1 MPTNPTSANPAGDN
15 AATDGET
22 GSNNGGLV
30 HPDWLRRLNLF
41 GDAVGSASRMVSLD
55 PDEMLNTAAES
66 TGYSDFGDEHRWEE
80 GYRAMVAALE
90 ANAALTVFGRLS
102 ARGEILRN
110 LQTRLR
116 LVDLW
121 RQHPE
126 IRSEPVVAPV
136 FILGPPRTGT
146 SILLEL
152 LALDPGLRPVIA
164 HEAHHPL
171 GPLPDTGTG
180 TVMQISEPE
189 QEFWS
194 DVHPEFITMHELRSD
209 LPCECVHF
217 VQPEFR
223 SWHWAMMHGLGDV
236 ESRNDALA
244 MTAVYAFHEGFL
256 QTMQYLDGEPQTF
269 LLKSPAHLGS
279 LAELLAQY
287 PDAKMIHTHRDPLK
301 FIGSSANLT
310 GVLQWMRSDAVDM
323 TIRGPL
329 MTLAYQFLLSGVIAQ
344 RQSGAVP
351 AEQMADIHFL
361 ELMSDPVDTIKR
373 AYEHLAMPFP
383 DEMAE
388 SVPAYLADKPKG
400 KFGPHRYEA
409 SRLGLDEST
418 LRDDFFDYI
427 DHYGVALES

>member
-1 MPTNPTSANPAGDN
+1 MPVEWNDPPSGST
-15 AATDGET
+15 AAD
-22 GSNNGGLV
+22 SDSGLQ

-41 GDAVGSASRMVSLD
+41 GDAVGSASRMVPLD
-55 PDEMLNTAAES
+55 PDEMLDTARAS
-66 TGYSDFGDEHRWEE
+66 TGCADFGDENGWQA

-90 ANAALTVFGRLS
+90 QNAQLTVFGRLS
-102 ARGEILRN
+102 ARGEIIRN

-121 RQHPE
+121 QRDPG
-126 IRSEPVVAPV
+126 IRRAPVVAPV

-152 LALDPGLRPVIA
+152 LALDPGLRPVVA
-164 HEAHHPL
+164 HEAHFPL
-171 GPLPDTGTG
+171 GPLPGSGDA
-180 TVMQISEPE
+180 TVLQRSEPE
-189 QEFWS
+189 QEFWA
-194 DVHPEFITMHELRSD
+194 DVHPEFITMHELRGD

-223 SWHWAMMHGLGDV
+223 SWHWVMMHNLGDF
-236 ESRNDALA
+236 ESRKEPQA
-244 MTAVYAFHEGFL
+244 MTALYDVHEGFL
-256 QTMQYLDGEPQTF
+256 QTMQHLDGAPQTF

-279 LAELLAQY
+279 LADLLARY
-287 PDAKMIHTHRDPLK
+287 PDARMIHTHRDPLK

-310 GVLQWMRSDAVDM
+310 GVLHWMRSEAVDM
-323 TIRGPL
+323 SIRGQL
-329 MTLAYQFLLSGVIAQ
+329 MTLAYQFLLTGVIAQ

-361 ELMSDPVDTIKR
+361 DLMSDPVGTIKQ

-400 KFGPHRYEA
+400 KFGPHRYEP
-409 SRLGLDEST
+409 SRLGLDESK
-418 LRDDFFDYI
+418 LRADFAEYI
-427 DHYGVALES
+427 DHYGIALES

>member
-1 MPTNPTSANPAGDN
+1 MPTNP
-15 AATDGET
+15 ATDGDT
-22 GSNNGGLV
+22 YLNTGGLV

-41 GDAVGSASRMVSLD
+41 GDAVGTANRMVSLD
-55 PDEMLNTAAES
+55 ADEMLNTAAES

-80 GYRAMVAALE
+80 GYRAMVAALA

-121 RQHPE
+121 Q
-126 IRSEPVVAPV
+126 
-136 FILGPPRTGT
+136 
-146 SILLEL
+146 
-152 LALDPGLRPVIA
+152 
-164 HEAHHPL
+164 
-171 GPLPDTGTG
+171 
-180 TVMQISEPE
+180 Q
-189 QEFWS
+189 
-194 DVHPEFITMHELRSD
+194 HPEFITMHELRSD

-244 MTAVYAFHEGFL
+244 MTAVYDFHEGFL

-279 LAELLAQY
+279 LDGLLAQY

-344 RQSGAVP
+344 RESGAVP

-418 LRDDFFDYI
+418 LRADFFDYI
-427 DHYGVALES
+427 DYYGVALES

>member
-1 MPTNPTSANPAGDN
+1 MVPNNPA
-15 AATDGET
+15 TDEGAHMNT
-22 GSNNGGLV
+22 GGLV

-41 GDAVGSASRMVSLD
+41 GDAVGSASLMVPLD
-55 PDEMLNTAAES
+55 PDEMLETAAGS
-66 TGYSDFGDEHRWEE
+66 VGCSDFGDEHGWET

-90 ANAALTVFGRLS
+90 ENAALTVFGRLS

-121 RQHPE
+121 QRHPS

-171 GPLPDTGTG
+171 GPLPDTGDG
-180 TVMQISEPE
+180 TALQISEPE
-189 QEFWS
+189 QEFWA

-209 LPCECVHF
+209 LPCECLHF

-236 ESRNDALA
+236 ESRHDTQA
-244 MTAVYAFHEGFL
+244 MTAIYAFHKGFL

-279 LAELLAQY
+279 LPELLAQY
-287 PDAKMIHTHRDPLK
+287 PDAKLIHTHRDPLK

-310 GVLQWMRSDAVDM
+310 GVLHWMRSDAVDM
-323 TIRGPL
+323 AGRGPL
-329 MTLAYQFLLSGVIAQ
+329 MTLAYQFMLSGVIAQ
-344 RQSGAVP
+344 RESGAVP
-351 AEQMADIHFL
+351 AQQMADIHFVD
-361 ELMSDPVDTIKR
+361 LMSDPVGAIRR
-373 AYEHLAMPFP
+373 AYEHLNIPFP
-383 DEMAE
+383 EEMAE

-409 SRLGLDEST
+409 SRLGLDESR
-418 LRDDFFDYI
+418 LRDDFSDYI
-427 DHYGVALES
+427 DHYGVTLES

>member
-1 MPTNPTSANPAGDN
+1 MSTNRGPRQSIGDN
-15 AATDGET
+15 ST
-22 GSNNGGLV
+22 GGLI

-41 GDAVGSASRMVSLD
+41 GDAVGSASLMVSLD

-66 TGYSDFGDEHRWEE
+66 TGFSDFGDEDRWEE

-90 ANAALTVFGRLS
+90 ENAALTVFGRLS
-102 ARGEILRN
+102 ARGEIIRN

-116 LVDLW
+116 LLDFW

-126 IRSEPVVAPV
+126 IRSKPVVAPV
-136 FILGPPRTGT
+136 FVLGPPRTGT

-171 GPLPDTGTG
+171 GLLAGSAVS
-180 TVMQISEPE
+180 TVLQRSEPE
-189 QEFWS
+189 QEFWA

-223 SWHWAMMHGLGDV
+223 SWHWAMMHNLGDV
-236 ESRNDALA
+236 ESRKDAQA

-256 QTMQYLDGEPQTF
+256 QTMQYLDGEPETF

-279 LAELLAQY
+279 LTELLAQY

-323 TIRGPL
+323 TIRGPS
-329 MTLAYQFLLSGVIAQ
+329 MTLAYQFLLSGVIAL
-344 RQSGAVP
+344 RESGIVP

-361 ELMSDPVDTIKR
+361 DLMSDPVDTIKR

-388 SVPAYLADKPKG
+388 SVPAYLANKPKG
-400 KFGPHRYEA
+400 KFGPHVYEA

-418 LRDDFFDYI
+418 LRSDFAEYI
-427 DHYGVALES
+427 NHYGVALES

>member
-1 MPTNPTSANPAGDN
+1 MPTNPVPDDPIVESR
-15 AATDGET
+15 ATDRDSCT
-22 GSNNGGLV
+22 GGLE

-41 GDAVGSASRMVSLD
+41 GDSVGSAGHMVSLD
-55 PDEMLNTAAES
+55 PDEMLDTARVS
-66 TGYSDFGDEHRWEE
+66 TGCVDFGDELGWEE
-80 GYRAMVAALE
+80 GYRALVAALE
-90 ANAALTVFGRLS
+90 ANAQLSVFGRLS
-102 ARGEILRN
+102 ARGEIIRS

-121 RQHPE
+121 QRNPE
-126 IRSEPVVAPV
+126 IRSETVVAPV

-152 LALDPGLRPVIA
+152 LALDPALRPVVA

-171 GPLPDTGTG
+171 GPLPDTGPT
-180 TVMQISEPE
+180 TALQRSEPE
-189 QEFWS
+189 QEFWA
-194 DVHPEFITMHELRSD
+194 DAHPDFITMHELRSD

-223 SWHWAMMHGLGDV
+223 SWHWAMMHNLGDV
-236 ESRNDALA
+236 EGRNDEQAITAL
-244 MTAVYAFHEGFL
+244 YAFHEGFL
-256 QTMQYLDGEPQTF
+256 QTLQYLDGEPRTF

-279 LAELLAQY
+279 LGGLLARY
-287 PDAKMIHTHRDPLK
+287 LDARMIHTHRDPLK

-310 GVLQWMRSDAVDM
+310 GVLHWMRSDAVDM

-329 MTLAYQFLLSGVIAQ
+329 MTLAYQFMLSGVIAQ

-351 AEQMADIHFL
+351 VEQMADIHFL
-361 ELMSDPVDTIKR
+361 DLMSDPVAAIKR
-373 AYEHLAMPFP
+373 AYEHLAMTFP

-388 SVPAYLADKPKG
+388 SVPAYLAAKPKG

-418 LRDDFFDYI
+418 LRADFADYI

>member
-1 MPTNPTSANPAGDN
+1 MGGS
-15 AATDGET
+15 DG
-22 GSNNGGLV
+22 GGLK

-41 GDAVGSASRMVSLD
+41 GDAVGSASLMVSLD
-55 PDEMLNTAAES
+55 PDEMLDTAATS
-66 TGYSDFGDEHRWEE
+66 VGLSDFGDEQGWAV
-80 GYRAMVAALE
+80 GYRAMVTALE
-90 ANAALTVFGRLS
+90 TNAALSVFGRLA
-102 ARGEILRN
+102 ARGEIIRN

-121 RQHPE
+121 EQHRE
-126 IRSEPVVAPV
+126 VRSEPVVAPL

-171 GPLPDTGTG
+171 GPLGDGGTAAA
-180 TVMQISEPE
+180 MQRSEPE
-189 QEFWS
+189 QEFWA

-223 SWHWAMMHGLGDV
+223 SWHWAMMHNLGDV
-236 ESRNDALA
+236 ESRNDADA
-244 MTAVYAFHEGFL
+244 ISAVYAFHEGFL

-279 LAELLAQY
+279 LAGLLAQY

-310 GVLQWMRSDAVDM
+310 GVLHWMRSDEVDM
-323 TIRGPL
+323 SVRGPL
-329 MTLAYQFLLSGVIAQ
+329 MSLAYQFMLSGVIAQ
-344 RQSGAVP
+344 RQSGTVP
-351 AEQMADIHFL
+351 ADQIADIHFVD
-361 ELMSDPVDTIKR
+361 LMSNPVDAIKR
-373 AYEHLAMPFP
+373 AYDHLSMPFP
-383 DEMAE
+383 EEMAS

-418 LRDDFFDYI
+418 LRNDFADYI

>member
-1 MPTNPTSANPAGDN
+1 M
-15 AATDGET
+15 
-22 GSNNGGLV
+22 

-41 GDAVGSASRMVSLD
+41 GDAVGSASHMVSLD
-55 PDEMLNTAAES
+55 PDEMLDTAMAS
-66 TGYSDFGDEHRWEE
+66 TGCSDFADVLGWQA
-80 GYRAMVAALE
+80 GYRELVSALQN
-90 ANAALTVFGRLS
+90 NAQLTVFGRLS
-102 ARGEILRN
+102 ARGEIIRN

-121 RQHPE
+121 QRNPE

-171 GPLPDTGTG
+171 GPLGGGGVSAALDS
-180 TVMQISEPE
+180 SEPE
-189 QEFWS
+189 QEFWA

-223 SWHWAMMHGLGDV
+223 SWHWAMMHNLGDV
-236 ESRNDALA
+236 ESRDEPQA
-244 MTAVYAFHEGFL
+244 MTAVYDFHEGFL
-256 QTMQYLDGEPQTF
+256 QTLQYLDGEPRTF
-269 LLKSPAHLGS
+269 LLKAPAHLGS

-287 PDAKMIHTHRDPLK
+287 PDARMIHTHRDPLK

-310 GVLQWMRSDAVDM
+310 GVLHWMRSEAVDM
-323 TIRGPL
+323 SVRGPL
-329 MTLAYQFLLSGVIAQ
+329 MTLAYQFMLSGVIAQ

-351 AEQMADIHFL
+351 AEQMADIHFRD
-361 ELMSDPVDTIKR
+361 LMGDPVNAIKR
-373 AYEHLAMPFP
+373 AYEHLAMPCP

-400 KFGPHRYEA
+400 KFGPHRYEP

-418 LRDDFFDYI
+418 LRADFASYI
-427 DHYGVALES
+427 SHYGVALES

>member
-1 MPTNPTSANPAGDN
+1 MNS
-15 AATDGET
+15 
-22 GSNNGGLV
+22 GGLV

-41 GDAVGSASRMVSLD
+41 GDAVGSASLMVPLD
-55 PDEMLNTAAES
+55 PDEMLETAAVS
-66 TGYSDFGDEHRWEE
+66 VGCSDFGDEHGWES

-90 ANAALTVFGRLS
+90 ENAALTVFGRLS

-110 LQTRLR
+110 LHDTIATR
-116 LVDLW
+116 
-121 RQHPE
+121 
-126 IRSEPVVAPV
+126 RSLATASVRFVLEPVVAPV

-171 GPLPDTGTG
+171 GPLPDTGAR

-189 QEFWS
+189 QEFWA

-223 SWHWAMMHGLGDV
+223 SWHLGD
-236 ESRNDALA
+236 DAWTRRCREPQRRSGYDRRLC
-244 MTAVYAFHEGFL
+244 FHEGFL

-279 LAELLAQY
+279 LPQLLERY

-310 GVLQWMRSDAVDM
+310 GVLHWMRSDAVDM
-323 TIRGPL
+323 AGRGPL
-329 MTLAYQFLLSGVIAQ
+329 MTLAYQFMLSGVIAQ
-344 RQSGAVP
+344 RKSGAVP
-351 AEQMADIHFL
+351 SSQMADIHFVQTSCPIRL
-361 ELMSDPVDTIKR
+361 DAIKR

-400 KFGPHRYEA
+400 KFGPHIA
-409 SRLGLDEST
+409 MSILRLWS
-418 LRDDFFDYI
+418 
-427 DHYGVALES
+427 

>member
-1 MPTNPTSANPAGDN
+1 MV
-15 AATDGET
+15 
-22 GSNNGGLV
+22 GSDASGLK

-41 GDAVGSASRMVSLD
+41 GDAVGSASLLVSLD
-55 PDEMLNTAAES
+55 PDEMLDTAAAS
-66 TGYSDFGDEHRWEE
+66 VGCSDFGDDHGWES

-90 ANAALTVFGRLS
+90 ESAALTVFGRLS

-121 RQHPE
+121 QQQPA
-126 IRSEPVVAPV
+126 IRTEPVVAPV
-136 FILGPPRTGT
+136 FVLGPPRTGT

-171 GPLPDTGTG
+171 GPLPAAGTS
-180 TVMQISEPE
+180 TALQISEPE
-189 QEFWS
+189 QEFWA

-236 ESRNDALA
+236 ESRHDTRT
-244 MTAVYAFHEGFL
+244 MTAIYAFHEGFL
-256 QTMQYLDGEPQTF
+256 QTLQYLDGEPKRF
-269 LLKSPAHLGS
+269 VLKSPAHLGS
-279 LAELLAQY
+279 LPELLAQY
-287 PDAKMIHTHRDPLK
+287 PDAKLIHTHRDPLK

-310 GVLQWMRSDAVDM
+310 GVLHWMRSDAVDM
-323 TIRGPL
+323 ANRGPL
-329 MTLAYQFLLSGVIAQ
+329 MTLAYQFMLSGVIAQ
-344 RQSGAVP
+344 RKSGEVP
-351 AEQMADIHFL
+351 AGQMADIHFVD
-361 ELMSDPVDTIKR
+361 LMSDPVYTIRR
-373 AYEHLAMPFP
+373 AYEHLDMPFP
-383 DEMAE
+383 EEMAE

-400 KFGPHRYEA
+400 KFGPHRYEP
-409 SRLGLDEST
+409 SRLGLDESA
-418 LRDDFFDYI
+418 LRDDFSDYI
-427 DHYGVALES
+427 DHYGIALDT